1 MRQTPPAQQKLI
13 DALLS
18 DDTNADSRLLREI
31 RDQSRGLLSLADKMR
46 LDFNA
51 PRPATFKMPPGI
63 AAAEKRLTAL
73 FNRVSFSETYKDWVA
88 DRLVETAYA
97 LADNEEFRTGIT
109 GWAKST
115 AKHKIEIAMLVGET
129 QQTMFCDG
137 IIDKTPVAHV
147 SWLPAS
153 SASVGTHRAPLVDG
167 DPHLLLYRVDA
178 KSPLRNCA
186 DAMET
191 FFHENLHLTQSVLAF
206 AFERGA
212 LAGHPLE
219 RDARLH
225 FLTVMDQSAYIDGIP
240 SLYMAHPS
248 ERDTWENAPAFVEI
262 LRDALKP
269 HGMKL

>member
-13 DALLS
+13 DKLLS

-31 RDQSRGLLSLADKMR
+31 RDVSRGLLSLADKMR

-51 PRPATFKMPPGI
+51 PRPTTFKMPPGI
-63 AAAEKRLTAL
+63 AAAEKRLTGL

-88 DRLVETAYA
+88 DRLVETAFT
-97 LADNEEFRTGIT
+97 LADNEQFRAGIA
-109 GWAKST
+109 GWAKSN
-115 AKHKIEIAMLVGET
+115 AKQKLEIAGLLGET
-129 QQTMFCDG
+129 QQSIFCDG
-137 IIDKTPVAHV
+137 ILDRTPFVHI

-153 SASVGTHRAPLVDG
+153 SGSVGTHRAPLVEN

-178 KSPLRNCA
+178 KSPLCNRA

-212 LAGHPLE
+212 LSGHPLE
-219 RDARLH
+219 RDARIH
-225 FLTVMDQSAYIDGIP
+225 FLTVMDQSSYIDGIK

-248 ERDTWENAPAFVEI
+248 ERDAWENAPAFVEI

-269 HGMKL
+269 HGLAL